1 MDRVKVALACRRV
14 RGSTGT
20 ETTIF
25 EHARRLCALGWEVH
39 VYAEKLDSRRL
50 KAYGARPHLVPGW
63 PWGSHFKRRVFA
75 ALSDALLSPKKFD
88 LVWGDGDS
96 VRQDVLS
103 LHNSV
108 HAAHQAV
115 RGAPLPAASG
125 VGRIHER
132 QLRGKSFRL
141 LVAKSALM
149 KKELMDR
156 FAIPEG
162 LLSVVHPGHDPVR
175 FRPGGRQEL
184 GLPLRRRLGIP
195 EDALLVGFITSGDFK
210 KRGLDI
216 FLEALARLSAPIK
229 DRVHALVLG
238 KESRLGPWQDMA
250 GSTGLG
256 ARHHFLPP
264 VDKVESAYH
273 ALDVY
278 CHPAR
283 YEEFGQ
289 SVQEAMAC
297 AVPVLTS
304 RCVGA
309 SELFGPLATS
319 LLADAPEAGSLARDL
334 TRLIADE
341 GLRSR
346 LGAEGAEA
354 AGPNSWEA
362 NFNATLACLRR
373 LL

>member
-1 MDRVKVALACRRV
+1 
-14 RGSTGT
+14 
-20 ETTIF
+20 
-25 EHARRLCALGWEVH
+25 
-39 VYAEKLDSRRL
+39 DSRRL
-50 KAYGARPHLVPGW
+50 KAYGARPHPVPGW

-75 ALSDALLSPKKFD
+75 TLSEALLSPKEFD
-88 LVWGDGDS
+88 LVWGHGDS
-96 VRQDVLS
+96 LRQDVLS
-103 LHNSV
+103 LHNCV
-108 HAAHQAV
+108 HAAHEAL
-115 RGAPLPAASG
+115 RGTALSASSG

-132 QLRGKSFRL
+132 QLREKSFRL
-141 LVAKSALM
+141 LIANSSLM
-149 KKELMDR
+149 KDELMRR

-175 FRPGGRQEL
+175 FRPGGRREL

-195 EDALLVGFITSGDFK
+195 EDALLAGFITSGDFK

-216 FLEALARLSAPIK
+216 FLEALSRLSAPIK

-238 KESRLGPWQDMA
+238 KESRLGAWRENA
-250 GSTGLG
+250 VSTGLG
-256 ARHHFLPP
+256 SRLHFLPP

-304 RCVGA
+304 RRVGA
-309 SELFGPLATS
+309 CELFGPLASS
-319 LLADAPEAGSLARDL
+319 LLADAPEAGDLARNL
-334 TRLIADE
+334 ERVLVDE
-341 GLRSR
+341 GLRAK

-354 AGPNSWEA
+354 TRSNTWEA